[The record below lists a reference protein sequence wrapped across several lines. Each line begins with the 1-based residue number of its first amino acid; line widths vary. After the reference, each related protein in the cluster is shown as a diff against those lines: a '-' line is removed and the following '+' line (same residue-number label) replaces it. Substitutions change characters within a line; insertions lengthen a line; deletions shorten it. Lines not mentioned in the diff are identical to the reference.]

1 MLNKSQHQ
9 LVMGQIL
16 KNIYT
21 DTTIAPLLGF
31 KGGTCAY
38 LFYNLPRFS
47 VDLDFDL
54 LATKTHTPNQIVF
67 DKIKN
72 ILTKY
77 GAIKD
82 AYIKR
87 STIFALVSYGNTDHN
102 IKIEINT
109 RLLLPDLRKHYEIK
123 ELLGIPMLVAKPD
136 YLFAGKL
143 AALTGRRVAAMRDIY
158 DLYFFAHQRWAIN
171 LELITALTGR
181 STADQLTACITTI
194 ETIKDNQILHGLGEL
209 LDDKEKR
216 WVKEQLKTE
225 VIFLLKNYLSV
236 LK

>member
-16 KNIYT
+16 KDIYT
-21 DTTIAPLLGF
+21 DTTISPLLGF

-38 LFYNLPRFS
+38 LFYSLPRFS

-54 LATKTHTPNQIVF
+54 LATKANTPHQVVF
-67 DKIKN
+67 EKIKS

-87 STIFALVSYGNTDHN
+87 STIFALVSYGDTDHN

-109 RLLLPDLRKHYEIK
+109 RAPAPNLRSHYVIK
-123 ELLGIPMLVAKPD
+123 DLLGIPMLVAKLD

-143 AALTGRRVAAMRDIY
+143 AALTGRRQTAIRDIY
-158 DLYFFAHQRWAIN
+158 DIYHFARQRWDIN
-171 LELITALTGR
+171 HQLITVLTGR
-181 STADQLTACITTI
+181 STIDQLTACIATI
-194 ETIKDNQILHGLGEL
+194 EAIKENQILHGLGEL
-209 LDDKEKR
+209 LDEKEKK
-216 WVKEQLKTE
+216 WVKKNLKTE
-225 VIFLLKNYLSV
+225 AIFLLKNYLSV

>member
-16 KNIYT
+16 KDIYT

-38 LFYNLPRFS
+38 FFYNLPRFS

-54 LATKTHTPNQIVF
+54 LATKANTPHQIVLE
-67 DKIKN
+67 KIKN
-72 ILTKY
+72 LLTKY
-77 GAIKD
+77 GTIKD

-87 STIFALVSYGNTDHN
+87 YTIFVLVSYGDADHN
-102 IKIEINT
+102 IKIKINT
-109 RLLLPDLRKHYEIK
+109 RLLLPDLRSHYAVK
-123 ELLGIPMLVAKPD
+123 ELLGIPMLIAKPD

-143 AALTGRRVAAMRDIY
+143 AALIGRRSIAMRDIY
-158 DLYFFAHQRWAIN
+158 DLYFFARQRWDIN
-171 LELITALTGR
+171 HQLITALTGR
-181 STADQLTACITTI
+181 NILAQLAACIATI
-194 ETIKDNQILHGLGEL
+194 ETIKENQILHGLGEL
-209 LDDKEKR
+209 LDEKEKR
-216 WVKEQLKTE
+216 WVKEHLKAET
-225 VIFLLKNYLSV
+225 IFLLKNYLSV